1 MCLNLVDEWEM
12 LPKGGNT
19 GASGMVA
26 LPKPSVLPG
35 KGPLF
40 TSNEAGL
47 YAAKLRLGLIS
58 LDSKPCVLHRT
69 WSQSLQLQWQSK
81 VEHAWNRK
89 RFGNKIPVWEL
100 WILEGLVL
108 EDHGTPR
115 NSLLWPYTVCGEENG
130 WDPRGRFVLQLP
142 LRWDA
147 LSHGSRNLSWGFFKD
162 SRYPE
167 EEGENIY
174 GVLTCAGHGARW
186 VHTCSQVLVEFLRL
200 GSSGFFICRAVGER
214 PEQYSLA
221 HPDASEG

>member
-1 MCLNLVDEWEM
+1 MVIPISWTKDQRILIYINKIIKKTKRSYWHVLELSCWM
-12 LPKGGNT
+12 RTTKGGNS

-47 YAAKLRLGLIS
+47 YAAKLRLELIS

-147 LSHGSRNLSWGFFKD
+147 LS
-162 SRYPE
+162 
-167 EEGENIY
+167 
-174 GVLTCAGHGARW
+174 
-186 VHTCSQVLVEFLRL
+186 
-200 GSSGFFICRAVGER
+200 
-214 PEQYSLA
+214 
-221 HPDASEG
+221 